1 MARARNRA
9 GRMWRFLMRGLLL
22 VLLLA
27 LAAAG
32 GVHLASNRLL
42 PDPVLNAL
50 RDLPFTRRGNA
61 ADEAARW
68 ADALRE
74 GGYILFLRHAHRE
87 KWANVSAFDFQEV
100 VTGVDP
106 EGTAIEPAVCL
117 SPQGIAEA
125 RLIGFLFAEAGVSV
139 ARAYASPS
147 CRARQM
153 AQLAFGRLDGVERAL
168 LHTTVLG
175 QRQHGEYA
183 QALRQF
189 ILELEVPAGQN
200 IVLSG
205 HRETL
210 MNHRGRVIDRD
221 LSDRLD
227 RDETGFVILQ
237 RQGDEIVA
245 LYTFRN
251 IREFMRA
258 ALELPLEQGPGN

>member
-9 GRMWRFLMRGLLL
+9 TRLWRFLMRGLWLLALL
-22 VLLLA
+22 VLA
-27 LAAAG
+27 GAG
-32 GVHLASNRLL
+32 GVHLAQNRLL

-50 RDLPFTRRGNA
+50 RDLPFVRRGSA
-61 ADEAARW
+61 QAEATRW

-74 GGYILFLRHAHRE
+74 GGYILFVRHAHRE
-87 KWANVSAFDFQEV
+87 KWANVSAFDFHEAL
-100 VTGVDP
+100 TGQDP
-106 EGTAIEPAVCL
+106 EGTALEPAVCL
-117 SPQGIAEA
+117 SAQGIEEA
-125 RLIGFLFAEAGVSV
+125 RLMGFLFAQAGVSV
-139 ARAYASPS
+139 AQAYASPS

-153 AQLAFGRLDGVERAL
+153 AQLAFGRLDGVEHAL

-175 QRQHGEYA
+175 HRQHDEYA
-183 QALRQF
+183 QALRRF
-189 ILELEVPAGQN
+189 ILGLEVPAGQN

-210 MNHRGRVIDRD
+210 MNHRDRVIDRD
-221 LSDRLD
+221 LTDRLD

-251 IREFMRA
+251 IRDFMRA
-258 ALELPLEQGPGN
+258 ALELPLQPGRSG